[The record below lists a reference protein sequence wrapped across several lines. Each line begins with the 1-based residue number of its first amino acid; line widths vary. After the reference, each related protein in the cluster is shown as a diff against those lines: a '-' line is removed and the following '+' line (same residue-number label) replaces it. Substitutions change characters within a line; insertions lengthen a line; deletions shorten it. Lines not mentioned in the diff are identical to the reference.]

1 MNRSALL
8 LAASLT
14 AVLAPALL
22 STPARAAGMTLDQAC
37 TKFGAKVSEA
47 TTKGDVAKAKQIYA
61 VGHQR
66 ITDHFGKT
74 AHCPD
79 VKAP

>member
-8 LAASLT
+8 LASSLT
-14 AVLAPALL
+14 AALAPALL

-37 TKFGAKVSEA
+37 TKFGAKVSDA
-47 TTKGDVAKAKQIYA
+47 KAKGDIAKAKQIYA
-61 VGHQR
+61 VGNQR
-66 ITDHFGKT
+66 IADHFGKD
-74 AHCPD
+74 ANCPD